1 MTRPTSAEMA
11 QRGRLGAYTQWAADP
26 DWTARTAPARA
37 GFEARFDK
45 AVIEKHG
52 VLLPAEHA
60 KYREIERRKYYV
72 ELSRKGVKT
81 RQAEAGKS

>member
-11 QRGRLGAYTQWAADP
+11 QRGRLGAYTQWSNES
-26 DWTARTAPARA
+26 DWTARTASARA

-52 VLLPAEHA
+52 VLPPDEHA
-60 KYREIERRKYYV
+60 KYRDVERRLYFAS
-72 ELSRKGVKT
+72 LGRKGVKT
-81 RQAEAGKS
+81 RQSNASGS